1 VALAIDAVSKAIHRG
16 VQNASKTYTKW
27 SGLTLENSGS
37 EGLLVA
43 EVAAAIYRKATGP
56 GHLELE
62 VLYRKLPDRS
72 GLGTKRTK
80 RNVTDMFASDAR
92 ADIAWFNGNNQLK
105 YIIEVKRRLTW
116 GKHMTA
122 DLERLV
128 QAIGVCG
135 RPNGT
140 LTRCFFAAYLPRSP
154 KKAKNNQERA
164 IGFLKD
170 RNLAGEFSYE
180 VRGDEGSICIEVEP

>member
-1 VALAIDAVSKAIHRG
+1 MALAIDAVSKAIHRG

-27 SGLTLENSGS
+27 SGLTLEDSGS

-43 EVAAAIYRKATGP
+43 EVAAAIHRKATGP

-62 VLYRKLPDRS
+62 VLYKSLPDRS
-72 GLGTKRTK
+72 GLGTRRTK
-80 RNVTDMFASDAR
+80 RNVANVFAGNAR

-105 YIIEVKRRLTW
+105 YIIEVKRSLSW
-116 GKHMTA
+116 GEHLTA

-140 LTRCFFAAYLPRSP
+140 LTRCFFAAYLRKSP
-154 KKAKNNQERA
+154 LKAKNYQELA
-164 IGFLKD
+164 IDFLED
-170 RNLAGEFSYE
+170 RNIAGEFSYE